1 MNSIMRRKSIRRYTN
16 EKIKEEDIEKLLKAG
31 MQAPSA
37 GNQQPWRY
45 QVITNE
51 KVIKTLSKYSP
62 YASFIKDAPLVIII
76 SITDDNIPFPEQAP
90 IDAAISA
97 ENILLEAVELG
108 FGGVYL
114 AIYPEQERMEYV
126 TELLNLEDTPIAA
139 ISLGYPK
146 KEEQVEERY
155 DKKKVTFIS

>member
-1 MNSIMRRKSIRRYTN
+1 MNSIMKRKSIRRYTK
-16 EKIKEEDIEKLLKAG
+16 EKIREEDIKKLLRAG

-45 QVITNE
+45 TVVTNE
-51 KVIKTLSKYSP
+51 KIIKKLSDFSP
-62 YASFIKDAPLVIII
+62 YASFIKEAPLVIII
-76 SITDDNIPFPEQAP
+76 SIANDNIKYPELAP

-97 ENILLEAVELG
+97 ENMLLEAVECG

-126 TELLNLEDTPIAA
+126 SELLELEDTPIVAL
-139 ISLGYPK
+139 SFGYAK
-146 KEEQVEERY
+146 KEEEIEERY
-155 DKKKVTFIS
+155 DKKKVTYIR